1 VVKRKRRQDRRS
13 ASSRAGELPGEYTK
27 RSTISLRPSNW
38 VAEGVIELD
47 GVRVAE
53 NHYIVT
59 TSRLDGEWKVEV
71 ATQLSSGDAQ
81 RTVLPG
87 AVVERIQSHM
97 RGIITDQRADR
108 SRDIANR
115 RIAETGQV
123 FGQEV
128 EPNLTL
134 LDSREA

>member
-1 VVKRKRRQDRRS
+1 MTQRTRRQDRRS

-38 VAEGVIELD
+38 VADGEIDIETG

-59 TSRLDGEWKVEV
+59 TSRMDGEWKVEV
-71 ATQLSSGDAQ
+71 ATQLSNGTAQ

-87 AVVERIQSHM
+87 AVAERIQAHM
-97 RGIITDQRADR
+97 RGIISDQKSDR
-108 SRDIANR
+108 SRDAANR
-115 RIAETGQV
+115 RIAQTGQV
-123 FGQEV
+123 FGQLV
-128 EPNLTL
+128 ADNEPQT
-134 LDSREA
+134 E